1 MWQWLGTGQQGEES
15 DSEQEQRVTRSGRLS
30 EKSRQ
35 EAIQKQE
42 TEKLGRTLRKK
53 FKEAGDKLE
62 RDQQPQQGP
71 SGQQQAPQL
80 PTPETDKSRSENTP
94 EVLTGAAGGSG
105 G

>member
-1 MWQWLGTGQQGEES
+1 M
-15 DSEQEQRVTRSGRLS
+15 TRSGKLS

-62 RDQQPQQGP
+62 RDQQPQPGP
-71 SGQQQAPQL
+71 SGQQQPPQL
-80 PTPETDKSRSENTP
+80 PTPETDESRSENTP
-94 EVLTGAAGGSG
+94 VVLTGASGGSG
-105 G
+105 GGQKTKSQAQKTTETPRDPI

>member
-15 DSEQEQRVTRSGRLS
+15 Y
-30 EKSRQ
+30 SRQ

-42 TEKLGRTLRKK
+42 TDKLGRTLRKK

-62 RDQQPQQGP
+62 RDQQPQPGP

-80 PTPETDKSRSENTP
+80 PTPETDESRSENTP
-94 EVLTGAAGGSG
+94 EVLTGA
-105 G
+105 